1 MPGAGPTGLSVGV
14 TDPAPTSPP
23 ARPSSFPLS
32 TTPPLRDLWRHASK
46 QRPKVV
52 FATVMSVLNKACD
65 IMPELLIGVAVD
77 VVVNEGES
85 MVGRITGIE
94 DRFEQLLVL
103 AAVTVVVW
111 LAESATQY
119 VAHINWRNLAQT
131 VEHDT
136 RMEVYEHVQTL
147 EMSYFEDTTSGGMMT
162 VLNDDV
168 NQLERFLDV
177 GADEIIVTIAN
188 VVFVG
193 IVFAVISPTLAVL
206 AFLPIPVIVIGSLRY
221 QRRLEP
227 RYDAVREATTRIG
240 DTLSNSL
247 GGVATVKAYSAE
259 DREVARLTE
268 DSQHYREVNG
278 RAIALSSAFIPLI
291 RVAILV
297 GFTMTLVVGG
307 AAALNGT
314 LAVGMYSVLV
324 FMTQRLLWP
333 LTRLGEILDLYQ
345 RAMAS
350 CRRIFGLLELEPRIL
365 PGSAEL
371 AAPVRG
377 EVAFDR
383 VTFSYHRPPPDED
396 GAEAAADAERAVL
409 RDFSLR
415 VPAGETHA
423 IVGSTGSGKS
433 TVLKLL
439 LRLYEPDRG
448 AITMDGV
455 AIDGLTFASLR
466 GATGFV
472 PQDVFLFHG
481 TVRDN
486 IAYGRPDA
494 TDDEIRHAAELA
506 EADGFIRAMPH
517 GYDSVVGERGQKLSG
532 GQRQRITIARALL
545 RDPAV
550 LLLDEATSAI
560 DNETEAAI
568 QESLAHVSVGRTTI
582 VIAHRLSTIR
592 HAHRIHVM
600 EAGRI
605 VEAGTH
611 DELVSEGGLYAA
623 LWRVQTGE
631 LTR

>member
-1 MPGAGPTGLSVGV
+1 MS
-14 TDPAPTSPP
+14 DPPH
-23 ARPSSFPLS
+23 RPSSIPLS
-32 TTPPLRDLWRHASK
+32 STPPLRDLWRHAST

-65 IMPELLIGVAVD
+65 VMPELLIGVAVD
-77 VVVNEGES
+77 VVVNDGQS
-85 MVGRITGIE
+85 FVGRVTGIE
-94 DRFEQLLVL
+94 DRFTQLLVL
-103 AAVTVVVW
+103 AAITVVVW
-111 LAESATQY
+111 LAESGTQY
-119 VAHINWRNLAQT
+119 VAHVAWRNLGQT

-136 RMEVYEHVQTL
+136 RMEAYRHVQSL
-147 EMSYFEDTTSGGMMT
+147 EMAYFEDTTSGGMMT

-177 GADEIIVTIAN
+177 GANDIIQTLAN

-193 IVFAVISPTLAVL
+193 IVFAVISPTLTVL
-206 AFLPIPVIVIGSLRY
+206 AFLPIPVIIIGSLRY
-221 QRRLEP
+221 QRRLQP
-227 RYDAVREATTRIG
+227 RYDAVRAATTRIG
-240 DTLSNSL
+240 DTLTNSL
-247 GGVATVKAYSAE
+247 GGVATIKAFSGE
-259 DREVARLTE
+259 QREVDRLDG
-268 DSQHYREVNG
+268 DSDHYRQVNAE
-278 RAIALSSAFIPLI
+278 AIRLSSAFIPLI
-291 RVAILV
+291 RIAILV
-297 GFTMTLVVGG
+297 GFTMTLVLGG
-307 AAALNGT
+307 RAALEGT
-314 LAVGMYSVLV
+314 LAIGMYSVLV

-333 LTRLGEILDLYQ
+333 LTKLGEILDLYQ

-350 CRRIFGLLELEPRIL
+350 CRRIFGLLELEPTIL
-365 PGSAEL
+365 PGTVEL
-371 AAPVRG
+371 PTPVRG
-377 EVAFDR
+377 EIVFDD
-383 VTFSYHRPPPDED
+383 VTFSYGRTRDDSIPEHASVASVD
-396 GAEAAADAERAVL
+396 DAPVVL

-415 VPAGETHA
+415 IPAGETHA

-448 AITMDGV
+448 TIALDGV
-455 AIDGLTFASLR
+455 PVGDLTFASLR

-472 PQDVFLFHG
+472 AQDVFLFHG

-494 TDDEIRHAAELA
+494 TDEQIRRAAQLA
-506 EADGFIRAMPH
+506 EASEFIEAMPD

-532 GQRQRITIARALL
+532 GQRQRITIARALV

-550 LLLDEATSAI
+550 LVLDEATSAI

-568 QESLAHVSVGRTTI
+568 QESLAKVSVGRTTV

-592 HAHRIHVM
+592 HAHHIHVM

-611 DELVSEGGLYAA
+611 DELVATGGLYAA

-631 LTR
+631 RTTV

>member
-1 MPGAGPTGLSVGV
+1 MT
-14 TDPAPTSPP
+14 TPAPTVLAVGMSD
-23 ARPSSFPLS
+23 RPSSTSSFPLS
-32 TTPPLRDLWRHASK
+32 STPPLRDLWRHATTR
-46 QRPKVV
+46 RPKVV
-52 FATVMSVLNKACD
+52 FATVMSVVNKACD
-65 IMPELLIGVAVD
+65 VMPELLIGVAVD
-77 VVVNEGES
+77 VVVNEGQS
-85 MVGRITGIE
+85 MVGRITGVE
-94 DRFEQLLVL
+94 DRFEQLLIV

-111 LAESATQY
+111 LAESGSQY
-119 VAHINWRNLAQT
+119 VAHVAWRNLAQGI
-131 VEHDT
+131 EHDT
-136 RMEVYEHVQTL
+136 RMEAYRHVQSL
-147 EMSYFEDTTSGGMMT
+147 EMAYFEDTTSGGMMT

-177 GADEIIVTIAN
+177 GADDIIQTIAN

-193 IVFAVISPTLAVL
+193 IVFAVISPSLTVL
-206 AFLPIPVIVIGSLRY
+206 AFLPIPVIIVGSLRY
-221 QRRLEP
+221 QRRLQP
-227 RYDAVREATTRIG
+227 RYDAVRAATTRIG
-240 DTLSNSL
+240 DTLTNSL
-247 GGVATVKAYSAE
+247 GGVATVKAFNGE
-259 DREVARLTE
+259 EREVQRLEE
-268 DSQHYREVNG
+268 DSDHYRQVNAE
-278 RAIALSSAFIPLI
+278 AIRLSSAFIPLI
-291 RVAILV
+291 RIAILI
-297 GFTMTLVVGG
+297 GFTMTLVFGG
-307 AAALNGT
+307 RAALEGT

-333 LTRLGEILDLYQ
+333 LTQLGEILDLYQ

-350 CRRIFGLLELEPRIL
+350 CRRIFGLLELEPTIL
-365 PGSAEL
+365 PGQREL
-371 AAPVRG
+371 PTPVRG
-377 EVAFDR
+377 DIRFDD
-383 VTFSYHRPPPDED
+383 VTFSYRSTAGTDHPP
-396 GAEAAADAERAVL
+396 VL
-409 RDFSLR
+409 RDFTLH

-448 AITMDGV
+448 VVSLDGV
-455 AIDGLTFASLR
+455 PIEDLTFTSLR

-494 TDDEIRHAAELA
+494 TDDQIRHAAVLA

-550 LLLDEATSAI
+550 LVLDEATSAI

-568 QESLAHVSVGRTTI
+568 QESLANVSVGRTTV

-592 HAHRIHVM
+592 HAHHIHVM

-605 VEAGTH
+605 VESGTH
-611 DELVSEGGLYAA
+611 DELVGRGGLYAA

-631 LTR
+631 RVDG